1 MASDADV
8 LADSTT
14 KTYLQ
19 GTHRVMSPTATLG
32 HLERFR
38 VPLGITRLAD
48 VTGLDTIGLP
58 VVQAVRPNSRS
69 VSVSQG
75 KGIDV
80 ASARASALMEAIEGY
95 HAERVSLPLFIGSWA
110 ELRHEHE
117 IAAVDRIVR
126 PVRSRFHADA
136 RLLWVE
142 GTNLHDGRPLLVP
155 FEAVHTDYR
164 LPLPEGSGCFAM
176 SSNGLAAGNHLQEAL
191 SHAICEVVERDGFT
205 LWVVAGD
212 LESTRIDPGTVDS
225 PIGIA
230 LLERFERAGYDV
242 GLWDATS
249 DIGIPVIVAA
259 ITARGDSELSPMFGA
274 HGYGC
279 HPSREIALS
288 RALTEA
294 AQSRLT
300 HIAGSR
306 DDKNKSAYAFG
317 LTPTVRASIAQTIHG
332 RARRSFDDVPDARH
346 DTIEADVRWELDRLA
361 VAGFAEVICVDLTR
375 QGLGIPVVRV
385 IVPGLELAALVETN
399 RYGVRAKS
407 AVAALR

>member
-1 MASDADV
+1 MTSTADTFAS
-8 LADSTT
+8 STT
-14 KTYLQ
+14 KTFLD
-19 GTHRVMSPTATLG
+19 GTHRVISPTETLAA
-32 HLERFR
+32 LEPLR

-48 VTGLDTIGLP
+48 VTGLDSIGLP

-69 VSVSQG
+69 ISVSQG
-75 KGIDV
+75 KGIDA

-110 ELRHEHE
+110 ELRHQHG
-117 IAAVDRIVR
+117 IAAVARIVR
-126 PVRSRFHADA
+126 PLQSRFHADA

-142 GTNLHDGRPLLVP
+142 GTNLQNGDHLLVP
-155 FEAVHTDYR
+155 FEAVHTDFT
-164 LPLPEGSGCFAM
+164 LPLPDGSGCFAM
-176 SSNGLAAGNHLQEAL
+176 GSNGLAAGNHLQEAL
-191 SHAICEVVERDGFT
+191 SHALCEVVERDSFT
-205 LWVVAGD
+205 LWMVGAD

-225 PIGIA
+225 PLGIA
-230 LLERFERAGYDV
+230 LLERYERAGYDL

-259 ITARGDSELSPMFGA
+259 ITHRGDNELSPTFGA

-279 HPSREIALS
+279 HPCREIALS

-317 LTPTVRASIAQTIHG
+317 LTPAVRSSIAEMIRG
-332 RARRSFDDVPDARH
+332 PARHSFADVPDVRH
-346 DTIEADVRWELDRLA
+346 NTIEADVRWELERLA
-361 VAGFAEVICVDLTR
+361 AAGFDEVICVDLTR
-375 QGLGIPVVRV
+375 PGLGIPVVRI
-385 IVPGLELAALVETN
+385 IVPGLEIAALVGTL
-399 RYGVRAKS
+399 RYGARAQS
-407 AVAALR
+407 AARTGR